1 MAWRFRFIELFIL
14 FRRGQRWQLVQFKH
28 VLQLNLHFVEIKNIQ
43 TAIVGLIMDHGVV
56 MSWLVRF
63 KLNSRSIC
71 DGRKFI
77 IFITKWIERC
87 GSLSYYFRCCL
98 ILLLWL
104 FTLLIQKTVW
114 TDNALFTHA
123 HLGPFLK
130 KTVVDILAFKPIH
143 GIVGMIDLSYLWR
156 PVLLSKVLLEKL
168 HRIIVREHTW
178 HARRRWW
185 PTHWFWNFT
194 FRHWKEWL
202 YEGNS
207 FGDRRQYY
215 ACI

>member
-1 MAWRFRFIELFIL
+1 
-14 FRRGQRWQLVQFKH
+14 
-28 VLQLNLHFVEIKNIQ
+28 
-43 TAIVGLIMDHGVV
+43 MDHGVV

-130 KTVVDILAFKPIH
+130 KTVVNILAFKPIH

-185 PTHWFWNFT
+185 STHWFWHFT
-194 FRHWKEWL
+194 FRHWKQWL
-202 YEGNS
+202 YERNS

-215 ACI
+215 ACIEFMLVIQEFRVFIGTAFNNGALIQLFGILFCWDVGSFRQLMIMIVACK